1 MSDSFTRGKLAARLF
16 LYVFV
21 AFLALVF
28 FHSYRVVRT
37 ERVSTRLALRLA
49 EGQHEV
55 VASLP
60 SGRFQIQFTPK
71 PNVSPAVVVPPV
83 PVLPAHIATSVLRED
98 GTAVVQP
105 TDKEYV
111 TFSVADADAF
121 RPLRFQF
128 TILKTNECTVYV
140 NLASGF

>member
-1 MSDSFTRGKLAARLF
+1 MSDSLTRGKLVARLL
-16 LYVFV
+16 LYVFLT
-21 AFLALVF
+21 FLAAVF
-28 FHSYRVVRT
+28 VHSYRVIRT
-37 ERVSTRLALRLA
+37 ERVSTRLSFRLA

-60 SGRFQIQFTPK
+60 SGHFQVQFTQK
-71 PNVSPAVVVPPV
+71 PNVSPAVVVPPL
-83 PVLPAHIATSVLRED
+83 PVLPAHISTIVLRED

-128 TILKTNECTVYV
+128 TVLKTNECTVYV